1 MSVSLWRKIYS
12 PMVLSLALRNLK
24 VNKFRT
30 ILSMIGIVIGVFAIC
45 SMGMVSSG
53 FVEEINSSL
62 LDSSATLEISSIEEK
77 IIDGEKVTGFN
88 TKDIRNIESAVKS
101 VTREYELI
109 PLDSKYSSLVIG
121 QERVTASFYG
131 VESVDM
137 PKLVGLESGTW
148 AKGPTNVMVG
158 GQFAE
163 DYNLKL
169 GSRLTFLGIS
179 GEKITCRVV
188 GILGESDSAGLT
200 ISAESGIVGTPEWY
214 AGVAGNNHGLF
225 TDIVIKVS
233 NPQLLSDMKKAIE
246 KKMNGKE
253 GKTADDTV
261 MVVNS
266 YEILNSLG
274 SLLETTSLF
283 TVAISAISLL
293 VAAVAIMNVML
304 MSVKE
309 RTREVGILRSIGT
322 LKNQILQ
329 MFLYEAG
336 IIGFFG
342 ALVGVIFSLGVSA
355 LLFLLLKLDLSV
367 MLYPSVLL
375 YIPIGIAV
383 GLIVCL
389 VSGFYPAWRASNLNP
404 VDAMGN
410 E

>member
-342 ALVGVIFSLGVSA
+342 ALVGVVFSLGVSA